1 MVLWYIAIVTNE
13 WMKRFRRSRL
23 VWFETR
29 ENKVSHMTPTLL
41 VGRAKV
47 GVPRKRFFFSA
58 VALRPREHQ
67 TFPGVLLSAQFSVFI
82 SSAVHFLELH
92 PSSSSSSSSDAT
104 MVWRRNLRFR
114 IRLEFS
120 FFFKRPWESSQQC
133 GALKIFCVL
142 SEMMN
147 YFFLM
152 HWKIKCFFGLVFF
165 FGFLACVCC
174 SFTYL
179 SIFFTILYL

>member
-29 ENKVSHMTPTLL
+29 ENKVSPMTPTLL

-58 VALRPREHQ
+58 VALRPRERQ

-104 MVWRRNLRFR
+104 MVWRRNLFFAEKRSF
-114 IRLEFS
+114 F
-120 FFFKRPWESSQQC
+120 FFFKRWTTSRVFSAMWC
-133 GALKIFCVL
+133 LKNILCAI
-142 SEMMN
+142 
-147 YFFLM
+147 FFLM
-152 HWKIKCFFGLVFF
+152 HWKK
-165 FGFLACVCC
+165 GFLACVWFW
-174 SFTYL
+174 SLLFNYL
-179 SIFFTILYL
+179 LIYFFRILCL